1 MAGKMFESR
10 DINVIIYALKIS
22 FIVIHP
28 ASFVLFIC
36 VRKYGQG
43 EINYVS
49 NNSSIFNTGKYILSV
64 FIIPIKL

>member
-22 FIVIHP
+22 FIVIHL
-28 ASFVLFIC
+28 ASFMLFLW

-49 NNSSIFNTGKYILSV
+49 NNSKENNTVK
-64 FIIPIKL
+64 